1 MENSDTYLRAN
12 DNIYSTQNI
21 MIIVAIFITIF
32 FLLYK
37 LGEFLYES
45 GETDKEIMAIRDQ
58 NEQDKSEIKQK
69 KEYLEYLKTP
79 QRVEKD
85 AKMQMDKVL
94 PGEEVLVLIE
104 EKSPVVPIPKMEEK
118 QVMKPEIPI
127 IEKWRWVFFHE

>member
-1 MENSDTYLRAN
+1 M
-12 DNIYSTQNI
+12 
-21 MIIVAIFITIF
+21 
-32 FLLYK
+32 LYK